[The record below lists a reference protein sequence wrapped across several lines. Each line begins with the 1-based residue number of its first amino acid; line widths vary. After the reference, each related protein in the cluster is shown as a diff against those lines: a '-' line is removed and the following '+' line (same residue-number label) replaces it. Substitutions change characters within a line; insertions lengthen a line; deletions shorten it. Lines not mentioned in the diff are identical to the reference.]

1 MSLPG
6 PPKGESRSAQHEGT
20 PVSGELLLDARVV
33 SKHFGG
39 LKAVSEVSLQVRR
52 GEIVSIIG
60 PNGAGKT
67 TFFNLLTGQLAPT
80 HGEVVFLGQTIN
92 LLAPHRR
99 AQMGMGR
106 TFQIAKPLIAL
117 NALEN
122 VMIGS
127 FLHDAP
133 MGRAR
138 DKAFAVLER
147 VGMAHLAGR
156 RAGDL
161 TLSERRRLEVA
172 RALALQ
178 PQIVLLDEVM
188 AGLNQAEVGREIE
201 LLKSLHA
208 EGLTFLIIEHNL
220 KVVRAFSDRV
230 VVLDRGV
237 RIAEGT
243 ADKILTDPA
252 VIEAYLGQGHTG
264 TSGASGASGGNGGNG
279 AQAAAAAKETRA

>member
-1 MSLPG
+1 MNTTT
-6 PPKGESRSAQHEGT
+6 SAMLEVT
-20 PVSGELLLDARVV
+20 RV
-33 SKHFGG
+33 SKQFGG
-39 LKAVSEVSLQVRR
+39 LRAVDDVSLSVRQ

-67 TFFNLLTGQLAPT
+67 TFFNLLTGQLEPT
-80 HGEVVFLGQTIN
+80 QGEVRFRGQAIN
-92 LLAPHRR
+92 ALPPHGR
-99 AQMGMGR
+99 ARLGMGR

-122 VMIGS
+122 VMIGA
-127 FLHDAP
+127 FLNDRGLNA
-133 MGRAR
+133 AR
-138 DKAFAVLER
+138 DKALAVLER

-188 AGLNQAEVGREIE
+188 AGLNQSEVAQEIA
-201 LLKSLHA
+201 LLKELHA
-208 EGLTFLIIEHNL
+208 QGLTFLIIEHNL

-230 VVLDRGV
+230 VVLDHGRL
-237 RIAEGT
+237 IAEGT
-243 ADKILTDPA
+243 AEQILSDPA
-252 VIEAYLGQGHTG
+252 VIEAYLGAGHAGTG
-264 TSGASGASGGNGGNG
+264 RDMPVTAVTAP
-279 AQAAAAAKETRA
+279 KET

>member
-1 MSLPG
+1 MTAPQQ
-6 PPKGESRSAQHEGT
+6 A
-20 PVSGELLLDARVV
+20 LLDVSHV
-33 SKHFGG
+33 SKQFGG
-39 LKAVSEVSLQVRR
+39 LRAVDDVSLSVRQ

-80 HGEVVFLGQTIN
+80 EGEVRLRGASIN
-92 LLAPHRR
+92 ALPPHSR
-99 AQMGMGR
+99 AKRGMGR

-127 FLHDAP
+127 FLHDASLNL
-133 MGRAR
+133 AR
-138 DKAFAVLER
+138 DKAMAVLER
-147 VGMAHLAGR
+147 VGMAHLAPR

-172 RALALQ
+172 RALALE

-188 AGLNQAEVGREIE
+188 AGLNQAEVGIEIE
-201 LLKSLHA
+201 LLRSLHA

-230 VVLDRGV
+230 VVLDRGKL
-237 RIAEGT
+237 IAEGT
-243 ADKILTDPA
+243 ADQILSSPA
-252 VIEAYLGQGHTG
+252 VIEAYLGAGHMGSQT
-264 TSGASGASGGNGGNG
+264 TEVPA
-279 AQAAAAAKETRA
+279 